1 MKLYK
6 ISTLEILSGFQSGEE
21 NRLKQVQ
28 QHSQF
33 NPYTLTKILKEKK
46 MKADQTTQTD
56 ILWNRQRNGLRI
68 SLLRGLKCT

>member
-6 ISTLEILSGFQSGEE
+6 ISTLAILSGFQSGEE

-68 SLLRGLKCT
+68 SLLRGLKCI